1 MRTIKFRG
9 KNPATKEWV
18 FGNYVQLRDERGGL
32 ELNVVSREAESYPYK
47 DRVGFTNTWSE
58 VMPETVGQFTG
69 LHDINGNEV
78 YEGDIVRYRLTDDRY
93 KKNPRFANLLIHYDE
108 DQARFEAGN
117 IYWDALRPGKIE
129 VVGNIHDN
137 PELLNQEK

>member
-9 KNPATKEWV
+9 KNPATGEWV
-18 FGNYVQLRDERGGL
+18 FGNYTQLKDEKGGL
-32 ELNVVSREAESYPYK
+32 ELNIVSRETESHPYK
-47 DRVGFTNTWSE
+47 DRVGFMNTGYE
-58 VMPETVGQFTG
+58 VTPETVGQFTG
-69 LHDINGNEV
+69 LHDSKGNEV

-108 DQARFEAGN
+108 GQARFEAGN
-117 IYWDALRPGKIE
+117 IYWDALRPSKIE

-137 PELLNQEK
+137 PELLNQE